1 MGRLPRFVRALQFNI
16 EDQYGFF
23 ADKVTADLLLELAEK
38 VRANTLIVFAR
49 DAWGRV
55 FYDGSKL
62 YPKHTRSR
70 LDVKELVAKAK
81 EKGVKVII
89 MALHTANRHI
99 FRLHPDW
106 AQRTKDGEVIVL
118 EHVPVDER
126 IVDPH
131 WPQICINSPAME
143 EFFIPEAKEAM
154 KITGADG
161 LLLDSFRYLPDLS
174 KACYCRYCRDLFRR
188 ETGFDLPHRK
198 DIDSEAYRLAWE
210 WRYRK
215 TVEALKKIRSALEE
229 AAPGAPLLFN
239 SHPAGWAGRAN
250 RVAELARDYLDGV
263 FAEASEVDVKGPGLL
278 TFIAKLSRSLIGRD
292 SGKPVLVTRNLFH
305 FVRTTQSV
313 PAPTVRQGI
322 REIVAA
328 GGMPVATMFSS
339 QLFTDPRALDALSQV
354 YSELERIEEYLV
366 GVQPLKYAGLVYS
379 TFTHDWFVHDRPDYY
394 VGEVEGFAYMLMHSH
409 RPWCMLSD
417 RDLESGLDPR
427 EWPVVITPSLG
438 VLSDRAEESLRRY
451 VEEGGILVATSVLG
465 VMRKDFTY
473 RLSLAAQDVLGI
485 HYEGRMRL
493 GYVYVN
499 LGGPGDPVYEEY
511 WAGLPESIPF
521 GDHNTAFRRTR
532 WDPRLGEASRIVA
545 TTARVLAKL
554 QMPRKPW
561 GYEYTLGRSLPP
573 PGSLLDA
580 PAITINRYGN
590 GYAVFYAVK
599 LGIHY
604 NRLGHPDYLELF
616 TRVLERVAPK
626 PLVEVEA
633 PDTVQAE
640 YYKQDGDRII
650 VHLVNHTYNQRMLD
664 APVGAARQALP
675 PFDPTYSIHPIRNVI
690 PVAGVKVR
698 ARLPEGRYKVRLAI
712 TGEEA
717 TVEASRRGLEYTLN
731 ELGEYEVVVIEP
743 KR

>member
-1 MGRLPRFVRALQFNI
+1 MGRLPRFIRALQFNI

-23 ADKVTADLLLELAEK
+23 ADKVTEDKLLEIAEK

-62 YPKHTRSR
+62 YPKHPRSR
-70 LDVKELVAKAK
+70 LDVKELVAKARK
-81 EKGVKVII
+81 KGIKVII
-89 MALHTANRHI
+89 MALHTANRYI
-99 FRLHPDW
+99 FKLHPDW
-106 AQRTKDGEVIVL
+106 AQRTKDGEVVVL

-143 EFFIPEAKEAM
+143 QFFLPEAKESM
-154 KITGADG
+154 TITRADG
-161 LLLDSFRYLPDLS
+161 LLLDSFRYIPDMS

-188 ETGFDLPHRK
+188 ETSFDLPHRK
-198 DIDSEAYRLAWE
+198 DVDSEAYRLAWE
-210 WRYRK
+210 WRY
-215 TVEALKKIRSALEE
+215 KKIVDAIRRVKEALEE
-229 AAPGAPLLFN
+229 VDPEAPLLYN

-292 SGKPVLVTRNLFH
+292 SWKPVLVTRNLFY
-305 FVRTTQSV
+305 FVRTPQSA
-313 PAPTVRQGI
+313 PAPTIRQGV

-354 YSELERIEEYLV
+354 YAELERIEEYLV
-366 GVQPLKYAGLVYS
+366 NVKPVYYAGLVYS
-379 TFTHDWFVHDRPDYY
+379 TFTHDWFIHDRPDYY
-394 VGEVEGFAYMLMHSH
+394 VGEVEGFAHMLMHSH
-409 RPWCMLSD
+409 LPWIMLSD
-417 RDLESGLDPR
+417 TDLENGLDPG
-427 EWPVVITPSLG
+427 ELPVLITPSLG
-438 VLSDRAEESLRRY
+438 ILDDRAEESLRRY
-451 VEEGGILVATSVLG
+451 VENGGVLIVTNALG
-465 VMRKDFTY
+465 VVRKDFTY
-473 RLSLAAQDVLGI
+473 RLGLAAQDVLGLY
-485 HYEGRMRL
+485 YEGRMRL

-499 LGGPGDPVYEEY
+499 LGSPGDPTYEEY
-511 WAGLPESIPF
+511 WAGLPSSIPF

-532 WDPRLGEASRIVA
+532 WDPRLGEASRVVV
-545 TTARVLAKL
+545 TTARILARL

-573 PGSLLDA
+573 PGPTLDA
-580 PAITINRYGN
+580 PAITLNRYGK

-604 NRLGHPDYLELF
+604 NRLGQPDYLELF
-616 TRVLERVAPK
+616 TRILNRVAPK
-626 PLVEVEA
+626 PKVTIEA

-640 YYKQDGDRII
+640 YYSQGDRLII
-650 VHLVNHTYNQRMLD
+650 HLVNHTYNQRILD

-690 PVAGVKVR
+690 PVAGVRVR
-698 ARLPEGRYKVRLAI
+698 AMLPQGRYKVRLAI
-712 TGEEA
+712 SGHED
-717 TVEASRRGLEYTLN
+717 TVEAGGRGLEYTVN

-743 KR
+743 RH